1 MMKLS
6 KIEKIGQ
13 PPIFPDNDVETYFI
27 PSSHSPKKNT
37 VKNQSNLETIKNDI
51 PITSIIPT
59 GKFELDEDLSFMCE
73 PIYKPSFFF
82 SKK

>member
-13 PPIFPDNDVETYFI
+13 PPIFPDNDFETYFI
-27 PSSHSPKKNT
+27 PSLSPKKNNF
-37 VKNQSNLETIKNDI
+37 KNPNNAEVLKAEI
-51 PITSIIPT
+51 PITPIAP
-59 GKFELDEDLSFMCE
+59 KLELDEGLSFMCE